1 MKLHRSKYAR
11 LILAAY
17 TLTFL
22 LSCSQDTDLL
32 ADLVVSDVQQA
43 KLTANLVIS
52 DKFLINSQEST
63 VLDVLINDS
72 FIDTDKVDIIETS
85 QPDNGLIVINTDKT
99 LTYYPNPSDA
109 PDEVINTEEKQ
120 SIPNEIPVIENQQK
134 SEIEEPSETE
144 EETNGTIGLEKIKEE
159 EEEEEPIEETFTYT
173 VEVENKE
180 GEIETQEASVT
191 IIKDMGELKAFP
203 GAEGFGKN
211 ATGGRGGFIYHVT
224 NLNDSGAGSLRDGV
238 EKKSGTRTIVFDIS
252 GYIVLKSPLKIRKGY
267 GNLTIAGQT
276 APDDGI
282 TLRGSSFWIHDSN
295 VIIRYLRIRP
305 GKDWL
310 PNNVGTSSSENY
322 EPDDALRIKAWPGTT
337 VDNIVVDHCSISWG
351 RDGVL
356 DISGSTNGYLE
367 KLTIQNSIISENV
380 DKGYGTLID
389 KNISDITLVQN
400 LWAHNKERN
409 ILFNNNPGDGA
420 IEFINNVIYNFK
432 RGTILFYSTKADIVG
447 NVYLTNP
454 NSNRTLETIR
464 LETSNQSKNTTE
476 LFAFD
481 NIEDNNTITLSK
493 NGNNNIYPYLK
504 NSAILNSTTTIL
516 PSSDVVATVL
526 PNVGA
531 SFTRDL
537 VDVRII
543 NDVKNGTGTRIS
555 HENEVGGFPDL
566 KSTKRSSTYDQDQDG
581 MPDAWE
587 LANNLD
593 PLDAIDANEDF
604 NNDGYTN
611 LEDFLFSLLQ

>member
-1 MKLHRSKYAR
+1 MKIHRSKYVR
-11 LILAAY
+11 LILAVYA
-17 TLTFL
+17 LTFL
-22 LSCSQDTDLL
+22 LSCSKDTDLL

-43 KLTANLVIS
+43 KLTANLAVS

-63 VLDVLINDS
+63 VLDVLNNDS
-72 FIDTDKVDIIETS
+72 FIDDNKVEIIETS
-85 QPDNGLIVINTDKT
+85 QPENGLIVINTDKT
-99 LTYYPNPSDA
+99 LTYFPNPSDA
-109 PDEVINTEEKQ
+109 PDEVVSTEEKP
-120 SIPNEIPVIENQQK
+120 SIPSEIPIIENQQNP
-134 SEIEEPSETE
+134 EMEEPSVME
-144 EETNGTIGLEKIKEE
+144 EETNGTIEIEKSK
-159 EEEEEPIEETFTYT
+159 EEEPIEETFTYT

-180 GEIETQEASVT
+180 GETETQEASVT

-224 NLNDSGAGSLRDGV
+224 NLNDGGAGSLREGI
-238 EKKSGTRTIVFDIS
+238 EKKSGTRTIVFDVS

-305 GKDWL
+305 GKDWI
-310 PNNVGTSSSENY
+310 PSNVGTSNSENY

-337 VDNIVVDHCSISWG
+337 VENIIIDHCSISWG

-356 DISGSTNGYLE
+356 DISGSTNGYLK

-409 ILFNNNPGDGA
+409 ILFNNNPGDGG
-420 IEFINNVIYNFK
+420 IEFINNLIYNFK
-432 RGTILFYSTKADIVG
+432 RGTILFYSTKADIIG
-447 NVYLTNP
+447 NVYLTNS

-464 LETSNQSKNTTE
+464 LETSNQSRSSTE
-476 LFAFD
+476 LYAFD
-481 NIEDNNTITLSK
+481 NIEDNNAITLSK

-504 NSAILNSTTTIL
+504 NSAILNSTTTII
-516 PSSDVVATVL
+516 PSSEVVKAVL

-531 SFTRDL
+531 SFVQDL

-543 NDVKNGTGTRIS
+543 NDVKNGTGSRIS
-555 HENEVGGFPDL
+555 HEDEVGGFPNL
-566 KSTKRSSTYDQDQDG
+566 KSSKRALTYDQDKDG
-581 MPDAWE
+581 IPDNWE
-587 LANNLD
+587 IANNLD
-593 PLDAIDANEDF
+593 PLDAHDANEDF

-611 LEDFLFSLLQ
+611 LEDFLFSLL